1 LTLYEWLKGRSDRI
15 YREHGVIASREDPV
29 DQIGWVTF
37 NPFDFELPRSEPWE
51 EPSDYEPWPEAVE
64 ASPMELFKGI
74 NSWLDE
80 MERKQQKRCAAAVS
94 LNRLKEEKGDLE
106 ILSLAWFLWKGLEPP
121 YHLAKK
127 FPKALIS
134 DPAGSMAGHGP
145 RVDFP
150 FQD

>member
-1 LTLYEWLKGRSDRI
+1 M
-15 YREHGVIASREDPV
+15 
-29 DQIGWVTF
+29 DQIGWVTY

-51 EPSDYEPWPEAVE
+51 VPSDYEPWPEAVE

-74 NSWLDE
+74 NRWLDE
-80 MERKQQKRCAAAVS
+80 IQRKQQKRSDSLVF

-127 FPKALIS
+127 FAKALIY
-134 DPAGSMAGHGP
+134 DPANLVTGQWLDL
-145 RVDFP
+145 VL
-150 FQD
+150 

>member
-1 LTLYEWLKGRSDRI
+1 LTFYEWLKGRSDRI

-29 DQIGWVTF
+29 DQITWVTY
-37 NPFDFELPRSEPWE
+37 NPFDFELSISEPWE

-74 NSWLDE
+74 NSWLDDIQ
-80 MERKQQKRCAAAVS
+80 RKQQTRSGGPVS

-106 ILSLAWFLWKGLEPP
+106 ILGLAWFLWKGLAPP

-127 FPKALIS
+127 FAKALIS
-134 DPAGSMAGHGP
+134 DPANSVTGDWLSL
-145 RVDFP
+145 DKE
-150 FQD
+150 